1 MRLRVGPKELILLF
15 VGWICTTGVAFAE
28 PKCPGLRALNGQCA
42 NPLTVADAQSRAMI
56 VSTVRVSY
64 YGTPIG
70 DIGGPFIPFDKQFQ
84 NSPTQFELA
93 GIWPANILVLPQ
105 VIRQSIGPATI
116 TTVNVQR
123 TK

>member
-1 MRLRVGPKELILLF
+1 MRLHVGPKELITLF
-15 VGWICTTGVAFAE
+15 VGWICATGVAFAE

-70 DIGGPFIPFDKQFQ
+70 DIGGPFI
-84 NSPTQFELA
+84 SFESNFKTARL
-93 GIWPANILVLPQ
+93 I
-105 VIRQSIGPATI
+105 
-116 TTVNVQR
+116 
-123 TK
+123 

>member
-1 MRLRVGPKELILLF
+1 MRLHVGPKELILVF
-15 VGWICTTGVAFAE
+15 AGWICTTGMAFAE

-84 NSPTQFELA
+84 NSPTNL
-93 GIWPANILVLPQ
+93 NSLVFGLPTY
-105 VIRQSIGPATI
+105 SYLPM
-116 TTVNVQR
+116 
-123 TK
+123 

>member
-1 MRLRVGPKELILLF
+1 MEKGFRAVKLALLLG
-15 VGWICTTGVAFAE
+15 GWLCMAGAAAAE
-28 PKCPGLRALNGQCA
+28 TKKCPGLRALNGECA
-42 NPLTVADAQSRAMI
+42 NPLTTADAQSRAMI

-84 NSPTQFELA
+84 NSPTNLNSLMFGLSTYTYLT
-93 GIWPANILVLPQ
+93 PVTCPTFCY
-105 VIRQSIGPATI
+105 VVR
-116 TTVNVQR
+116 R

>member
-1 MRLRVGPKELILLF
+1 MEKSLRSTKLLLLL
-15 VGWICTTGVAFAE
+15 GAWICMAGEATAE
-28 PKCPGLRALNGQCA
+28 TKKCPGLRALNGECA
-42 NPLTVADAQSRAMI
+42 NPLTTADAQARAMI

-84 NSPTQFELA
+84 NSPTNLNSLVFGL
-93 GIWPANILVLPQ
+93 PTYTFLTPVLPCGSGCF
-105 VIRQSIGPATI
+105 VI
-116 TTVNVQR
+116 NR